1 MDPGGILPSG
11 LAVVFTE
18 QRCLRPEKRTDGQT
32 DISVEFPCVLIPD
45 TKCCLENSATLR
57 SVFSRYNHDGQNCMS
72 DRDLLSIT
80 VLNTF
85 LMLTR
90 YTMARQSI
98 STLILKN
105 VFMYIISFYMKCILK
120 FH

>member
-32 DISVEFPCVLIPD
+32 DISVNFPCVLIPD

-57 SVFSRYNHDGQNCMS
+57 SVFS
-72 DRDLLSIT
+72 
-80 VLNTF
+80 
-85 LMLTR
+85 
-90 YTMARQSI
+90 
-98 STLILKN
+98 
-105 VFMYIISFYMKCILK
+105 
-120 FH
+120 